1 MKKSEVEY
9 IGKDLESMDF
19 AENYHR
25 WILELF
31 KPFLGRSFVEV
42 GAGTGSFSKLL
53 LETNPE
59 SLVLVEPSEMFDSL
73 TGNFPSETAYS
84 KIHLIRNIFA
94 NAHETIRE
102 NHSPDTIFYINVLEH
117 IEDDVFELKLVQE
130 TLFYGGRLC
139 IFVPAIPFL
148 LSDFDRQIG
157 HFRRYRRKE
166 LIEKC
171 VKAGF
176 RIRFARGFDFPGI
189 VPWFLKYRL
198 MRSLTLESGAVAF
211 YDKIA
216 VPFIRPIENFL
227 RPMIGKNLIVVAEKN

>member
-19 AENYHR
+19 AQNYHR

-31 KPFLGRSFVEV
+31 KPFLGKSFVEV

-73 TGNFPSETAYS
+73 ALNFPPEADAG
-84 KIHLIRNIFA
+84 KIHLFKNIFA
-94 NAHETIRE
+94 NVYQSIRE
-102 NHSPDTIFYINVLEH
+102 NHSPDTIFYVNVLEH
-117 IEDDVFELKLVQE
+117 IEDDNAELNFVREALSA
-130 TLFYGGRLC
+130 GGRAC

-157 HFRRYRRKE
+157 HFRRYRRSE
-166 LIEKC
+166 LIGKC
-171 VKAGF
+171 EKAGF
-176 RIRFARGFDFPGI
+176 RIRFARGFDIPGI
-189 VPWFLKYRL
+189 VPWLLKYRL
-198 MRSLTLESGAVAF
+198 MKSLTMESGAVAL

-216 VPFIRPIENFL
+216 VPLIRPIENFL
-227 RPMIGKNLIVVAEKN
+227 RPPIGKNLVVVAEKT